1 MGQALRLSHRL
12 GHLPGQD
19 AERARRH
26 LERLAMPLRPADLGL
41 GPFPADGLLA
51 AMGRDKKV
59 RDAQLRFIL
68 LRRIGDAY
76 LSADVPEAAVREV
89 LADT

>member
-1 MGQALRLSHRL
+1 MVPGASPLAPPRP
-12 GHLPGQD
+12 LPGQD

-26 LERLAMPLRPADLGL
+26 LERLACRSGRPTRP
-41 GPFPADGLLA
+41 GPFPADGCWPRWA
-51 AMGRDKKV
+51 ATR
-59 RDAQLRFIL
+59 RSQDARLRFVL